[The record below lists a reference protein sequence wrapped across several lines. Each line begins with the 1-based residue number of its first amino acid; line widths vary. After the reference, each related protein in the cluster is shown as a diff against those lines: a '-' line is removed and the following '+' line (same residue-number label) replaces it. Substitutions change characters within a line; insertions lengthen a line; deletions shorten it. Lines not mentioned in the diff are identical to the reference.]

1 MPVVLTSLRPML
13 RTKDLQ
19 GMRRTIVVLA
29 LAVGCMVG
37 LTARGADDLSAPQ
50 QPASPKPPAAGPASP
65 KLTAEAGRVDRLEAL
80 TQRVEAISAIKRLQH
95 AYGHYS
101 ELGLWHDFADLF
113 ADSGIGHYTQGALD
127 REGIRS
133 LFLKEVGGGQVGLAD
148 GRIYPHISMQPVV
161 TLAADGQSGKGRWHI
176 MAMLGGYE
184 RSASWAGGIYE
195 NEYVRENGVW
205 KFKDV
210 RYLPQY
216 SGRYEDPG
224 WTATNQPAPFHFDA
238 SRVGKPIFDLPE
250 RDPARSGVGATAP
263 PTLATLAKRMAD
275 LSSRAQRLSDEIEVT
290 NLQHAYGYYVD
301 RKMWDDV
308 ADLFAT
314 DGTMEIGL
322 QGVYAGRTS
331 IRRGLNAFGRLAEGE
346 INDHIHLQTIVTVMP
361 DGRTARA
368 RGTEIGMT
376 GTTGGRALWS
386 QSIYENEFVK
396 QDGVWKL
403 KTMHIYPRFIVDAEK
418 GWAKDAQPAPG
429 PSREFPPDRPPTEK
443 YEIYPRFH
451 IAPLHFNHP
460 VTSRPPQ
467 YPEGIRLRP
476 GDGGQALPASAAA
489 GKPATAAY
497 SPSAVKTVAAL
508 ESLIAAT
515 ELSVE
520 RSRAY
525 HASENLATAYGYY
538 IDEFA
543 WDETADIFSREGWK
557 ELSYVGTYV
566 GRERI
571 RQSLKRRYPNPK
583 SPNFLTLHQV
593 VQPVIHVSADAR
605 SAKIRGR
612 LFQMG
617 GPTGSAGSW
626 ISGIYENTSVDEGG
640 TWKLSGMD
648 LDYVWNAP
656 SRGGWVRVTTPPAVA
671 EIAMAKEFPPD
682 RPLRGSIAAPF
693 PKVHVVPFHYR
704 NPVSGRTP
712 PVLLP

>member
-1 MPVVLTSLRPML
+1 MVRQTVRYTLATLTIVAACTAAATPSTSLRAS
-13 RTKDLQ
+13 
-19 GMRRTIVVLA
+19 V
-29 LAVGCMVG
+29 
-37 LTARGADDLSAPQ
+37 RGADPDLSLLQ
-50 QPASPKPPAAGPASP
+50 Q
-65 KLTAEAGRVDRLEAL
+65 RVDRLDAL
-80 TQRVEAISAIKRLQH
+80 TQRVEAVSAIKRLQH

-113 ADSGIGHYTQGALD
+113 ADTGIGHYTQGALD
-127 REGIRS
+127 RDGIRA
-133 LFLKEVGGGQVGLAD
+133 LFLKDVGGGQLGLAD

-184 RSASWAGGIYE
+184 RSASWAGGVYE
-195 NEYVRENGVW
+195 NEYVRENGIW

-216 SGRYEDPG
+216 SGRYDDAG
-224 WTATNQPAPFHFDA
+224 WTATRQPAPFHFDG
-238 SRVGKPIFDLPE
+238 SRVGKPILDVPP
-250 RDPARSGVGATAP
+250 PASASTP
-263 PTLATLAKRMAD
+263 PTAAALAKRVSDIAA
-275 LSSRAQRLSDEIEVT
+275 RAQRLSDEIEIT

-314 DGTMEIGL
+314 DGTMEIGR

-331 IRRGLNAFGRLAEGE
+331 IRRGLGSMGLAEGE
-346 INDHIHLQTIVTVMP
+346 INDHVHLQTIVTVMP
-361 DGRTARA
+361 DGTARA
-368 RGTEIGMT
+368 RGTDIGMT
-376 GTTGGRALWS
+376 GPPTPVGFGEAGTPRGRALWT
-386 QSIYENEFVK
+386 QSIYENAFVK
-396 QDGVWKL
+396 QGGVWKF
-403 KTMHIYPRFIVDAEK
+403 KTMHVYPRFIVDAEK

-429 PSREFPPDRPPTEK
+429 PSREYPPDRPPTET

-451 IAPLHFNHP
+451 IAPLHFDHP
-460 VTSRPPQ
+460 VTGRPPQ
-467 YPEGIRLRP
+467 YPEGMKPVSRP
-476 GDGGQALPASAAA
+476 AMTPRKPAPPVTSAAA
-489 GKPATAAY
+489 LA
-497 SPSAVKTVAAL
+497 
-508 ESLIAAT
+508 SLLAAT

-520 RSRAY
+520 RSKAY

-543 WDETADIFSREGWK
+543 WDETADIFSRDGSK

-571 RQSLKRRYPNPK
+571 RQSLKLRYPNPK
-583 SPNFLTLHQV
+583 SPDFLTLHQV

-605 SAKIRGR
+605 TAKIRAR

-617 GPTGSAGSW
+617 GPSGGEGSW
-626 ISGIYENTSVDEGG
+626 VSGIYENTSVDEGG

-648 LDYVWNAP
+648 LDYVWRAP
-656 SRGGWVRVTTPPAVA
+656 SRGGWVRVKTPPVA
-671 EIAMAKEFPPD
+671 PEVAMVRDFPPD

-693 PKVHVVPFHYR
+693 PKVHVVPFHYS
-704 NPVSGRTP
+704 NPVSRRVP
-712 PVLLP
+712 PLLIP